1 MLYSTIY
8 EKVMAGHAAI
18 PYYLGKGKAFA
29 PLRVQIEITGRCNL
43 KCTFCYQ
50 GQAYK
55 AAREELS
62 LSEIKSII
70 DQIHPFSLLTFSG
83 GEPLLRSD
91 AYEII
96 EYALAKGHFCNI
108 ITNGVFLT
116 KDIAKLMVEKKL
128 LMINLS
134 IDGIGETHDAARGV
148 KGTFEKVITNLCF
161 LNNLKKINKRKFPL
175 IDIKT
180 VIMKENLHQLSDIYK
195 LCKNHN
201 VYSFTLSLM
210 KNSNLQFNGSLLF
223 KNVEDEVFYKNSFQA
238 EPDFSLES
246 LRKELSGL
254 ESIKEKVILRY
265 YPRFN
270 NHRNMMEYLDKNS
283 RNIANYARPCLEPWS
298 GFQINAFGNAYP
310 CLSYSVGSVREKG
323 LKEIW
328 NSNKFIDFRNKL
340 KRLKVFPACYGC
352 CYLRSKEGV

>member
-116 KDIAKLMVEKKL
+116 KDIAKLMV
-128 LMINLS
+128 
-134 IDGIGETHDAARGV
+134 
-148 KGTFEKVITNLCF
+148 
-161 LNNLKKINKRKFPL
+161 
-175 IDIKT
+175 
-180 VIMKENLHQLSDIYK
+180 
-195 LCKNHN
+195 
-201 VYSFTLSLM
+201 
-210 KNSNLQFNGSLLF
+210 
-223 KNVEDEVFYKNSFQA
+223 
-238 EPDFSLES
+238 
-246 LRKELSGL
+246 
-254 ESIKEKVILRY
+254 
-265 YPRFN
+265 
-270 NHRNMMEYLDKNS
+270 
-283 RNIANYARPCLEPWS
+283 
-298 GFQINAFGNAYP
+298 
-310 CLSYSVGSVREKG
+310 
-323 LKEIW
+323 
-328 NSNKFIDFRNKL
+328 
-340 KRLKVFPACYGC
+340 
-352 CYLRSKEGV
+352 